1 MAGGLP
7 PPPTR
12 AASGDFAW
20 TAWNNELYKLLSTQ
34 GAVAWDQVNKA
45 GSSIADLQ
53 NKNHNL
59 LTPIQGGAANDYF
72 HLTQDQHDLL
82 TNLPWIETI
91 DTATT
96 SISLTSTPQLLKP
109 PTTVTSG
116 GGVTYDASTGVFTFP
131 DTVNYSLVISVN
143 ATATAANQFVYIY
156 AETDSGS
163 GWAVNANSGKSF
175 ELVNASTVQIVY
187 SNAVHRIAGQ
197 KVRYWIYS
205 NSNKVSLGTSTL
217 PGGVGVKVPA
227 IRIQYAA

>member
-1 MAGGLP
+1 MSNQLP

-12 AASGDFAW
+12 GVQGDFAW
-20 TAWNNELYKLLSTQ
+20 TAWYNELYKQLSTT
-34 GAVAWDQVNKA
+34 GAIAWSQVSKA

-59 LTPIQGGAANDYF
+59 LSPIQGGNSTERY
-72 HLTQDQHDLL
+72 HLTQGQHDLL
-82 TNLPWIETI
+82 TNLPWIEVV
-91 DTATT
+91 DTTT
-96 SISLTSTPQLLKP
+96 TPITLSTTPQLLKP
-109 PTTVTSG
+109 PTLVTSG
-116 GGVTYDASTGVFTFP
+116 GGVTYDAATGEFTFP

-143 ATATAANQFVYIY
+143 ATASAANQYVYIY

-187 SNAVHRIAGQ
+187 ANAIHRTAGQ
-197 KVRYWIYS
+197 KVRYKIYS
-205 NSNKVSLGTSTL
+205 NDVKVHLASSNL
-217 PGGVGVKVPA
+217 PGGVGVRVPA